1 MRQIPLDK
9 LQPATPAERRHG
21 VIVVRERPD
30 GTYGVVT
37 GKRCLSILQELE
49 QSGLIPTDIPI
60 HCLVLGEES
69 HDSGPPCLR
78 WTELNR

>member
-1 MRQIPLDK
+1 MKDMRQIPLDK

-37 GKRCLSILQELE
+37 
-49 QSGLIPTDIPI
+49 D
-60 HCLVLGEES
+60 
-69 HDSGPPCLR
+69 
-78 WTELNR
+78 